1 MERGAP
7 NALDWLFNFTG
18 GPASLRAVTPMP
30 DDLWLDEP
38 GQTPLTEEEKLQ
50 LRLALS
56 TRAQLNAAERLNI
69 HAARLWA
76 LRKAVL
82 RRDDLLTDTFAR
94 ELHRRMFNQVWRWAG
109 KYRTSDRNLGWESHR
124 IPEGMRVLL
133 DDARYWEQHAT
144 YPATEIAVRLHH
156 RMVVI
161 HPWPNGNGRH
171 ARLLADIV
179 VAARGQPAL
188 TWGAML
194 DLAQPGSARTRYISA
209 LQSADQ
215 GDYAPL
221 IAFATS

>member
-1 MERGAP
+1 MSP
-7 NALDWLFNFTG
+7 
-18 GPASLRAVTPMP
+18 P
-30 DDLWLDEP
+30 DDIWQDEP

-50 LRLALS
+50 LRPSLS
-56 TRAQLNAAERLNI
+56 TRAELNAAERLNI

-82 RRDDLLTDTFAR
+82 RRDDLLTDAFAR
-94 ELHRRMFNQVWRWAG
+94 ELHRRMFNQVWRWGG

-133 DDARYWEQHAT
+133 DDARYWEQHKT
-144 YPATEIAVRLHH
+144 HPPVEIAVRVHH

-171 ARLLADIV
+171 ARLLADIL

-188 TWGAML
+188 TWGASL
-194 DLAQPGSARTRYISA
+194 DLAQPGLARRQYIAA
-209 LQSADQ
+209 LKSADQ
-215 GDYAPL
+215 NDYAPL
-221 IAFATS
+221 LTFASS

>member
-1 MERGAP
+1 M
-7 NALDWLFNFTG
+7 
-18 GPASLRAVTPMP
+18 SSP
-30 DDLWLDEP
+30 DDLWPDTP
-38 GQTPLTEEEKLQ
+38 GRTPLIEEEKLQ
-50 LRLALS
+50 LRPSLS

-76 LRKAVL
+76 MRKTVL
-82 RRDDLLTDTFAR
+82 RRPDLLTDTFAR

-109 KYRTSDRNLGWESHR
+109 KYRTSDRNLGWEWPR

-133 DDARYWEQHAT
+133 DDARYWREHAT
-144 YPATEIAVRLHH
+144 YVPVEIAVRLHH

-171 ARLLADIV
+171 ARLLADIL
-179 VAARGQPAL
+179 AAAHAAPPL
-188 TWGAML
+188 TWGAGL
-194 DLAQPGSARTRYISA
+194 DLAQPGLARTRYLAA

-221 IAFATS
+221 LAFASS